1 MFSPVFAAHRNAIQ
15 NKIIKPP
22 IKPDLKQANCFGE
35 DTRVLTDRGFL
46 SLEELLPLM
55 ADQGQQAGR
64 GWRQGRSAHADA
76 DADADAYETAPVRFA
91 CYDVAREQLVYCSG
105 VLVLPENLSQTLLA
119 FSAQIPGR
127 SDEKPVS
134 LRVTPDHTMFV
145 QEERGESE
153 SALPSSAFEHLSAA
167 ELLRP
172 SGSGSSRTKARAVRM
187 HSCVSGGLAV
197 PAIPAVELE
206 FARALS
212 LRSEE
217 QVSCHALPVR
227 ERAPGRGPGAR
238 RTEPEL

>member
-1 MFSPVFAAHRNAIQ
+1 M
-15 NKIIKPP
+15 
-22 IKPDLKQANCFGE
+22 
-35 DTRVLTDRGFL
+35 LTDRGFL
-46 SLEELLPLM
+46 SLEELLSLM
-55 ADQGQQAGR
+55 AVTQGQGR
-64 GWRQGRSAHADA
+64 GRRRQGRSAHADA
-76 DADADAYETAPVRFA
+76 DADDDACDTAPVRFA
-91 CYDVAREQLVYCSG
+91 CYDVAREQLVYCPG

-127 SDEKPVS
+127 RDEKPVS

-145 QEERGESE
+145 QEERGECDGESE
-153 SALPSSAFEHLSAA
+153 SVLPTAAAGFERLPAA
-167 ELLRP
+167 DLLRP
-172 SGSGSSRTKARAVRM
+172 SSGSGSSRTKARAVRM

-217 QVSCHALPVR
+217 QVSCPALPVR
-227 ERAPGRGPGAR
+227 ARPSGHWAGAR

>member
-1 MFSPVFAAHRNAIQ
+1 
-15 NKIIKPP
+15 
-22 IKPDLKQANCFGE
+22 
-35 DTRVLTDRGFL
+35 VLTDRGFL
-46 SLEELLPLM
+46 SLEELLSLM

-64 GWRQGRSAHADA
+64 GRRQGRSADA
-76 DADADAYETAPVRFA
+76 DADADACDTAPVRFA
-91 CYDVAREQLVYCSG
+91 CYDVAQEQLVYCSG

-127 SDEKPVS
+127 RDDKPVS

-145 QEERGESE
+145 QEERGECDGESE
-153 SALPSSAFEHLSAA
+153 SALPSSAFERLPAA

-172 SGSGSSRTKARAVRM
+172 SGGSGSFRTKARAVRM

-217 QVSCHALPVR
+217 QVSCHAHCLC
-227 ERAPGRGPGAR
+227 ERAVTRGRCAC